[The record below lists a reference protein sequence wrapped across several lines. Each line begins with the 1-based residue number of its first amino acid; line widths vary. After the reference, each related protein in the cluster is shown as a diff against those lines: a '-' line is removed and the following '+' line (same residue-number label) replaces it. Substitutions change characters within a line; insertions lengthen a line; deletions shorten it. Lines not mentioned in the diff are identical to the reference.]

1 MMSQTCRQSVESVMP
16 YFTVS
21 MGQAAIT
28 SPSIWKTLL
37 RSFSHINQ
45 TYNLQDPQDILSSHA
60 SLKSILQTTF
70 DREAEAFLDRHSES
84 LDVLDDS
91 LNGPAKAR
99 LLARA
104 VAAIVAVFDHL
115 SIYRGEITQ
124 ETFDHH
130 VQQFAKSDQCRRI
143 ISKIEESRVF
153 SRCYA
158 KSQLADVICQAVED
172 GVDTAS
178 LGLGEDDQAAIEW
191 ASELPSRNMGLPWG
205 FTILAL
211 N

>member
-1 MMSQTCRQSVESVMP
+1 MMSQTCRRSVESVMP

-28 SPSIWKTLL
+28 SPSLWKTLL
-37 RSFSHINQ
+37 RSYSHINQ
-45 TYNLQDPQDILSSHA
+45 TYNLQDSHGVLSCQA
-60 SLKSILQTTF
+60 GLKSILNTTF
-70 DREAEAFLDRHSES
+70 DREAQAFLDRHSEN

-104 VAAIVAVFDHL
+104 VAGVVAVFEHL
-115 SIYRGEITQ
+115 SACRGEITQ
-124 ETFDHH
+124 EVFDQQ
-130 VQQFAKSDQCRRI
+130 VQHFAESDQCRRI
-143 ISKIEESRVF
+143 IAKIEESKVF

-172 GVDTAS
+172 GSDTAS